1 MYKNSIYVIPVLS
14 PSTQYPTGVPID
26 HAQWEDIATIVISK
40 GIFVIFD
47 VPYLGFGTGD
57 TAEDAWPIRYFAK
70 LGLTFMVAVSFT
82 ENFGIHDDPTGAL
95 ILVAENTVNASNCA
109 SQIESI
115 ISASYTN
122 PPQQGSRI
130 VATVLNNECYR
141 REWNRTLCEV
151 YDHAR
156 AWRKKFYELTR
167 IKGFSKSW
175 KFVTQQEGLFIY
187 TAFPGLE
194 AISSLL
200 TNNF

>member
-1 MYKNSIYVIPVLS
+1 M
-14 PSTQYPTGVPID
+14 
-26 HAQWEDIATIVISK
+26 
-40 GIFVIFD
+40 IFD

-57 TAEDAWPIRYFAK
+57 TAEDAWAIRYFAK

-95 ILVAENTVNASNCA
+95 ILVADNTVNASNCA

-141 REWNRTLCEV
+141 REWNRTLSEV
-151 YDHAR
+151 YDHSQ

-175 KFVTQQEGLFIY
+175 KFVTQQEGLFIF
-187 TAFPGLE
+187 TAFKGLV
-194 AISSLL
+194 L
-200 TNNF
+200 FRQY